1 MSDYLRKKTAKELG
15 WSKEQNECDHENR
28 GFDRNCDEMPAY
40 DDAGERYYE
49 KVIVIVEYCKD
60 CGKNFGYDTTPA
72 GLDDCYHS

>member
-1 MSDYLRKKTAKELG
+1 MADKNKTGKALG
-15 WSKEQNECDHENR
+15 WSKDQDECDHVNR
-28 GFDRNCDEMPAY
+28 GFDKDCDEFEAF

-49 KVIVIVEYCKD
+49 KMIVIVEYCKD